1 MMNQLAERM
10 WVAALSMSPGH
21 LIDKLLDWLEELRVA
36 MALAEI
42 DGLARNEVRTKVLF
56 DRFGDQSAMAR
67 SNRHPALA
75 YYWSGSMAQGR

>member
-21 LIDKLLDWLEELRVA
+21 MVDKFLNWLEQLRGA

-42 DGLARNEVRTKVLF
+42 DRLACDAVRTRVLF
-56 DRFGDQSAMAR
+56 D
-67 SNRHPALA
+67 
-75 YYWSGSMAQGR
+75 

>member
-21 LIDKLLDWLEELRVA
+21 LVDKFLDRLEELRGA

-42 DGLARNEVRTKVLF
+42 DRLARNEVRTKVLF
-56 DRFGDQSAMAR
+56 D
-67 SNRHPALA
+67 
-75 YYWSGSMAQGR
+75 